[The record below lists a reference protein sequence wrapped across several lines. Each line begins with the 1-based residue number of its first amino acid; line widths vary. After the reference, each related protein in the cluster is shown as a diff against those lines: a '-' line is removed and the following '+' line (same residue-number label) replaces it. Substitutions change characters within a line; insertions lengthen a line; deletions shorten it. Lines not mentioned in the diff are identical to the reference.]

1 MESNSVKNIENS
13 IPVTVSLPSENDVF
27 RPQKTPIKNGLD
39 HSSNQQQPNSCGVK
53 ETTKKVIQKSNN
65 IENEQ
70 KSKKSEKKNWF
81 LKRILYG
88 YSYYVWNFFS
98 WWAAFQFS
106 SRLFCKILSVEHLF
120 YSLFFLFVPH
130 IILSVFISLSSFI
143 LVFHHDIKPFILISL
158 SNKCFELRT
167 TVRQVRDILLY
178 KFCKFIANKL
188 VTLYSLNFCNFLW
201 SFKYPTYFSNTISV
215 ALF

>member
-1 MESNSVKNIENS
+1 MVIRIMYGIFSHDGLRFNFHLDYSVK
-13 IPVTVSLPSENDVF
+13 F
-27 RPQKTPIKNGLD
+27 
-39 HSSNQQQPNSCGVK
+39 
-53 ETTKKVIQKSNN
+53 
-65 IENEQ
+65 
-70 KSKKSEKKNWF
+70 
-81 LKRILYG
+81 
-88 YSYYVWNFFS
+88 
-98 WWAAFQFS
+98 
-106 SRLFCKILSVEHLF
+106 SVEHLF

-188 VTLYSLNFCNFLW
+188 VTLYSLNFCNFL
-201 SFKYPTYFSNTISV
+201 
-215 ALF
+215 